1 MHWVGRVWLR
11 AEQVFGDKVK
21 AAVWL
26 SHSRT
31 AFDGCSALELA
42 REKAGYQRVVEELR
56 RIEHG
61 YAC

>member
-1 MHWVGRVWLR
+1 MDWVERVWLQ
-11 AEQVFGDKVK
+11 AEQVFGDKAK

-26 SHSRT
+26 SLSRT
-31 AFDGCSALELA
+31 TFDGCSALELA
-42 REKAGYQRVVEELR
+42 REEAGYQRVVEELQ

>member
-1 MHWVGRVWLR
+1 MDRIECVWLQ
-11 AEQVFGDKVK
+11 AEQVFGDKPK

-26 SHSRT
+26 LLSRT
-31 AFDGCSALELA
+31 AFGGCSALELA
-42 REKAGYQRVVEELR
+42 PEEAGYQRVVEELQ

>member
-1 MHWVGRVWLR
+1 MDRIERVWLQ
-11 AEQVFGDKVK
+11 AEQVFGDKAK

-26 SHSRT
+26 RLPK
-31 AFDGCSALELA
+31 AGFDGCSALELA